1 MIDNAKN
8 AIEQMVALAEEM
20 SINIFNSSSYN
31 TQINEQSEISLDL
44 AEPELKQKIEEV
56 QPPEDDGIIRVDL
69 GNGKFGKI
77 NVDNLNNAGT
87 PQ

>member
-1 MIDNAKN
+1 MIDNAKS
-8 AIEQMVALAEEM
+8 AIEQMVALAEDM
-20 SINIFNSSSYN
+20 SINIFNTSPYD
-31 TQINEQSEISLDL
+31 TPVHEESEETLDVSESEEKE
-44 AEPELKQKIEEV
+44 AEV

-77 NVDNLNNAGT
+77 NVENLNNAGA